1 MNNKFT
7 LCYKS
12 FSNLITKFLMHSNSI
27 KQKSIKQKLKKLS
40 EEADAKE
47 LRAQNFNKDETA
59 QNHGNFLCAL
69 DR

>member
-1 MNNKFT
+1 
-7 LCYKS
+7 
-12 FSNLITKFLMHSNSI
+12 MHSNSI

>member
-1 MNNKFT
+1 
-7 LCYKS
+7 
-12 FSNLITKFLMHSNSI
+12 MHWNSI
-27 KQKSIKQKLKKLS
+27 KQKRIKQNLKKLS
-40 EEADAKE
+40 EEAAAKE